1 MDEKT
6 WYSMELKDVYKSV
19 DSNEKGLS
27 NKEYLVRIEKYGKNE
42 LPHAKTDSVFKI
54 FFRQLI
60 DPIVLLLVMTVV
72 FSFVINEIID
82 AIAIIFIILVDLI
95 MGTYQE
101 WKASRNAE
109 SLSQYITTNVQVL
122 RNGKVVEVD
131 ASELVIGDIM
141 ILDSGD
147 KITAD
152 ARIIDCHNLQ
162 VNESILT
169 GESANVVKIKE
180 LITGKCGI
188 SDRKNMLYAG
198 TSVVTGRATCI
209 VTSTGIATEIGKI
222 ADKVSN
228 TVDAKSPLT
237 IRMEKF
243 SKQISVLVIII
254 AFIIAFV
261 LMQKGVP
268 GSEIFLSVIALSV
281 SAMPEGLPL
290 GLTMALT
297 IASNKMSKKSV
308 IVKRLNAVESL
319 GSCTVIASDKTGTL
333 TVNEQTAKKIM
344 LPNGD
349 TFDIEGIGYD
359 MNGSIIPVTGKKI
372 DDAYNIIKLG
382 KINNEA
388 VLDVSETP
396 KRIFGDS
403 IDIAFL
409 ALAGKAGVN
418 IDDME
423 ILGEIPYESE
433 NKYSAVFYKKDGEV
447 HCTVKGSIEK
457 VMDFSKTMKM
467 GNKDIKIDKEMLVE
481 QNEKLAESGFR
492 VIAIA
497 DGVMK
502 KFKKKEDYTSED
514 IESLTFEGV
523 VAFIDPMRKEVA
535 EAVKECKTAGIKVVM
550 ITGDHPLTA
559 FAIAKDLGLAESYNE
574 VTTGMEIE
582 EYLKKGPEAFDK
594 FVKSRRVFTRV
605 TPLDKLEIVASYKRQ
620 GEFVAVTGDGVND
633 APAIK
638 TANIGIAMGSGT
650 DVAKETAD
658 MIIIDDNF
666 NSIVAGVK
674 EGRTAYSNIRKV
686 SNMLLSCGLSEV
698 LFFLLAI
705 IFDLPMPLVAIQ
717 LLWLNIVTDGLQ
729 DFALSFE
736 KSESTI
742 MQEKPRNPKE
752 SLFNSDLIGSV
763 LTAGISIGLIVFAV
777 WVYLIKVVNLDVDLA
792 RGYVMMLMVFM
803 QNIHVLNC
811 RSEQRSALEISLKSN
826 PLVIFSI
833 LSAFILQ
840 IIMME
845 VPFLSKFLAT
855 SPMPVRDIIIL
866 FIVSGLVFVIMEIY
880 KKIKYSKDVI

>member
-1 MDEKT
+1 MEDKLWHT
-6 WYSMELKDVYKSV
+6 MELSEIYKNINS
-19 DSNEKGLS
+19 SETGLS
-27 NKEYLVRIEKYGKNE
+27 SKECINRVNKYGLNV
-42 LPHAKTDSVFKI
+42 LPKGKTDGILTI
-54 FFRQLI
+54 FFRQMV
-60 DPIVLLLVMTVV
+60 DPIVLLLVVTVV
-72 FSFVINEIID
+72 FSFVINEVVD
-82 AIAIIFIILVDLI
+82 AIAILFIILVDLF

-101 WKASRNAE
+101 WKASKNAQ
-109 SLSQYITTNVQVL
+109 SLSQYIKTNVQVL
-122 RNGKVVEVD
+122 RNGKVIEID
-131 ASELVIGDIM
+131 SSELVVGDVM

-147 KITAD
+147 KVTAD
-152 ARIIDCHNLQ
+152 ARIIECHNLQ

-169 GESANVVKIKE
+169 GESSNVVKNLN
-180 LITGKCGI
+180 LIDGNCSI
-188 SDRKNMLYAG
+188 SDRKNMVYAG
-198 TSVVTGRATCI
+198 TSVVTGRATCMVI
-209 VTSTGIATEIGKI
+209 STGIKTEIGKI

-228 TVDAKSPLT
+228 TVDTKSPLT

-243 SKQISVLVIII
+243 SKQISVLVIVV
-254 AFIIAFV
+254 AAVIAFV
-261 LMQKGVP
+261 LIQKGVP
-268 GSEIFLSVIALSV
+268 GAEIFLSVIALSV

-297 IASNKMSKKSV
+297 IASNKMSKNNV

-333 TVNEQTAKKIM
+333 TVNEQTAKKIL

-349 TFDIEGIGYD
+349 TFDIEGIGYEID
-359 MNGSIIPVTGKKI
+359 GAVVPVSGQRLE
-372 DDAYNIIKLG
+372 DSYNIVKLG

-388 VLDVSETP
+388 VLDLSENP

-409 ALAGKAGVN
+409 ALAGKAKVN
-418 IDDME
+418 VDDME

-433 NKYSAVFYKKDGEV
+433 NKYSAVFYRLDGEV

-457 VMDFSKTMKM
+457 VMEFSKHMKM
-467 GNKDIKIDKEMLVE
+467 GEKIVKIDKEMLNE
-481 QNEKLAESGFR
+481 QNERLAESGFR

-497 DGVMK
+497 DGIIK
-502 KFKKKEDYTSED
+502 NFKKKDDYTSED
-514 IESLTFEGV
+514 INTLIFEGV
-523 VAFIDPMRKEVA
+523 VAFIDPIRKEVA
-535 EAVKECKTAGIKVVM
+535 SAVRDCKTAGIKVVM

-559 FAIAKDLGLAESYNE
+559 FAIAKELGLAESYNE
-574 VTTGMEIE
+574 VTTGMEIA
-582 EYLKKGPEAFDK
+582 EYLKKGPEIFDE
-594 FVKSRRVFTRV
+594 FVKNRRVFTRV
-605 TPLDKLEIVASYKRQ
+605 TPIDKLEIVASYKRQ

-633 APAIK
+633 APALK

-650 DVAKETAD
+650 DVAKETSD

-666 NSIVAGVK
+666 KSIVAGVK

-686 SNMLLSCGLSEV
+686 SNMLLSCGFSEV

-752 SLFNSDLIGSV
+752 SLFNSDLVGSV
-763 LTAGISIGLIVFAV
+763 LTAGISIGIIVFAL
-777 WVYLIKVVNLDVDLA
+777 WVYLIKVIDLDVEMA
-792 RGYVMMLMVFM
+792 RGYVMLLMVFM

-811 RSEQRSALEISLKSN
+811 RSEHRSALKISLKSN

-833 LSAFILQ
+833 LSAVVLQ

-845 VPFLSKFLAT
+845 VPVLSKFLQT
-855 SPMPVRDIIIL
+855 SPIPILDIIIL
-866 FIVSGLVFVIMEIY
+866 FAISILVFIIMEIY
-880 KKIKYSKDVI
+880 KKIRYKDE